1 MRTEKACLE
10 FVSGGKSRR
19 YTVQFNPAELSFE
32 AIPAEKEAAKTEH
45 NEKVNFQISEERV
58 PEPILARKPAAMDI
72 TMSVNLIL
80 DQSLDSAASV
90 QREAEGFVAAA
101 RKADLKEVV
110 FQWDRLNFTGKLEQV
125 SAEYTMFHE
134 SGAPA
139 RATVRMTLRNQG
151 SRELGPFYEEEYNKL
166 LQRGH
171 I

>member
-1 MRTEKACLE
+1 MRPEKACLE
-10 FVSGGKSRR
+10 FVSGGKSRC

-32 AIPAEKEAAKTEH
+32 ASLAEEETAKTEY
-45 NEKVNFQISEERV
+45 NEKVNFQISKERI

-72 TMSVNLIL
+72 TMAVNLIL
-80 DQSLDSAASV
+80 DKSLDSAASV
-90 QREAEGFVAAA
+90 QRATEGFVAAA
-101 RKADLKEVV
+101 KKTDLKEVV
-110 FQWDRLNFTGKLEQV
+110 FQWDRLNFTGKLQQV

-139 RATVRMTLRNQG
+139 RATVRMILRNQG
-151 SRELGPFYEEEYNKL
+151 NRELGAFYEAEYKKL